1 MNEDRNA
8 NSEANRLGC
17 QLLNNRGLFLFLC
30 HRQLCG
36 WRLVHSRWSGMFV
49 ELVWMSGLCLYLLG
63 SKAHQGG
70 TKPRQVCCLNLST
83 LIHLVLSKYNTK
95 TCSTMRKQIKT
106 SERKDFNTRFA
117 KRHCHPSDRWGGGS
131 GPSASWSRSWRVSQ
145 GP

>member
-17 QLLNNRGLFLFLC
+17 QLLNNRCLFLFPC

-49 ELVWMSGLCLYLLG
+49 ALIWMSGLCLYLLG

-70 TKPRQVCCLNLST
+70 TKPRQVCCLNLSM
-83 LIHLVLSKYNTK
+83 LIRLVLSKHNTK
-95 TCSTMRKQIKT
+95 TRSTMRKRIKT
-106 SERKDFNTRFA
+106 SERKDVNMRFA
-117 KRHCHPSDRWGGGS
+117 KQHCHPSDRWGGGS
-131 GPSASWSRSWRVSQ
+131 GPSASWSRSWRISQ